1 MSMANKMERNLNEA
15 QQEFQNIKKNFL
27 MVKKGHSVFSTDN
40 LKELLDKF
48 PLGMTNSGSILGQQD
63 G

>member
-1 MSMANKMERNLNEA
+1 MSMVKRMERNWNEA
-15 QQEFQNIKKNFL
+15 QQEFQNIRQSFL
-27 MVKKGHSVFSTDN
+27 MVKKGHSAFSTDN
-40 LKELLDKF
+40 LKDLLDKF